1 MPWRLF
7 TPNHGP
13 RRVLLL
19 MAVITTAMAAGGTF
33 AGVYAVVRIGGEV
46 DAGKARDD
54 SLADTDRQIR
64 KAFVT
69 IRDSRVASVK
79 LTCQL
84 NKRQNNV
91 LLALIDFS
99 IEQGRR
105 QGRVVPPAVL
115 AKTQALLVPITTRA
129 TNRVCRALGRR
140 ARAFPPPP
148 AGPKR

>member
-7 TPNHGP
+7 TPRNGP
-13 RRVLLL
+13 KRVLLL
-19 MAVITTAMAAGGTF
+19 MAVITTVLAAAGTF
-33 AGVYAVVRIGGEV
+33 AGVYSVFKLDGQVK
-46 DAGKARDD
+46 AGKRRDAK
-54 SLADTDRQIR
+54 LAHNDRQIR
-64 KAFVT
+64 RAFVT

-79 LTCQL
+79 LTCKL

-115 AKTQALLVPITTRA
+115 AQTQALLVPITPRA
-129 TNRVCRALGRR
+129 TDKICRALGRR
-140 ARAFPPPP
+140 ARAWPPPPP
-148 AGPKR
+148 AAKR